1 MSALKSMSEKYHLNH
16 PEMNEGSNI
25 VLSDDEIELALGK
38 AFKGNQKH
46 IGSFQNALISTA
58 SILAIVSLI
67 TLNFID
73 KRYLSSIMDGYDAD
87 DEIIYHL
94 SQYSE
99 RPPTTIFISFLLLL
113 LSSAA
118 PIDFERGF
126 IQISIYILVIWC
138 QCSYLIM
145 IISSVIKDL
154 AIQKGFGWLLV
165 VMCSITIHSFLFP
178 LHSGRGKIAY
188 LKSFHSWITILG
200 CLFEICKYSTYN
212 MTNFVLYYS
221 GIGGRNYGRL
231 VLGLSIIHVST
242 IVVVGLSLLATVIS
256 SSDDDSEVLAFSDD
270 TDLEECDFECC
281 KTLEEIKENVK
292 PWEITML
299 IPFVVVSICHCYQM
313 QWAQV
318 AMSSSN

>member
-1 MSALKSMSEKYHLNH
+1 MSEKYRLAHSEQKGGN
-16 PEMNEGSNI
+16 NI
-25 VLSDDEIELALGK
+25 FLSDDEMELELGTWSK
-38 AFKGNQKH
+38 KDHGH
-46 IGSFQNALISTA
+46 LGSLQNAFVSTS
-58 SILAIVSLI
+58 SILSIVSLVA
-67 TLNFID
+67 LNFID

-87 DEIIYHL
+87 DEVIYHL

-113 LSSAA
+113 LSSIT
-118 PIDFERGF
+118 PIDLNRGF
-126 IQISIYILVIWC
+126 IQITMCILVIWC

-154 AIQKGFGWLLV
+154 AIEKGFGWLLV

-178 LHSGRGKIAY
+178 LNGGHGKIAY

-221 GIGGRNYGRL
+221 GIGGRNYGRVVL
-231 VLGLSIIHVST
+231 VLSVVHVLT
-242 IVVVGLSLLATVIS
+242 IVIVGLSLLATVIS
-256 SSDDDSEVLAFSDD
+256 SSDDDSELLALSDD
-270 TDLEECDFECC
+270 SELEEFEEVDCPN
-281 KTLEEIKENVK
+281 TLEELKEKVK

-299 IPFVVVSICHCYQM
+299 IPFVVVSIYHCYQL

-318 AMSSSN
+318 AMSSSS